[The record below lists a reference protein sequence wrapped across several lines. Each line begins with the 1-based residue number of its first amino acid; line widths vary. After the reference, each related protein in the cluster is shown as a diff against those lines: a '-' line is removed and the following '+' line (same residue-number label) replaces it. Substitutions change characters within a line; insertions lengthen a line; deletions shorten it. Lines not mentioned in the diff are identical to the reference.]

1 MPNGRPLW
9 ELKAVATLLLAVSL
23 LSRLFGIITQEVF
36 NSILLSVV
44 NLFLIN
50 TSTDLMVQYIEK
62 FKVHTF
68 FMKVD
73 WAVKIVCIPAVIVV
87 FIGYQINV
95 VSYDIMLKFMGIV
108 ATILLTNIAYYEHK
122 LSR

>member
-36 NSILLSVV
+36 NPILLSVV

-73 WAVKIVCIPAVIVV
+73 WAVKIVCIPAVIIVA
-87 FIGYQINV
+87 IGYWVGV
-95 VSYDIMLKFMGIV
+95 VPYDIMLKFMEIV
-108 ATILLTNIAYYEHK
+108 ATILAGNIAFLEYK